1 MKKTADIIDLASIDT
16 VAACNQGVEVE
27 LRHPGTNERL
37 GIFWTVLGKDSDVY
51 NDYIRDKVNAT
62 LRKKAL
68 AEKRGRDLEIR
79 TLEDAEAE
87 QIETLVVCSTGW
99 RTGDKP
105 VINFKGEDLE
115 FSVANAKKILTER
128 AWIRKP
134 LDDAIGDLTNFM
146 PS

>member
-1 MKKTADIIDLASIDT
+1 MKKTAAIDLASIDT

-27 LRHPGTNERL
+27 LRHPATNEPL
-37 GIFWTVLGKDSDVY
+37 GIFWTVLGRDSDTY
-51 NDYIRDKVNAT
+51 NDYIRDKVNAM

-87 QIETLVVCSTGW
+87 NIETLIVCSTGW
-99 RTGDKP
+99 RTGDKQ
-105 VINFKGEDLE
+105 VICFGGQELE
-115 FSVANAKKILTER
+115 FNVANAKKILTER
-128 AWIRKP
+128 AWIRKQ
-134 LDDAIGDLTNFM
+134 LDEAIGDLSNFM